1 MGNYLNVKKLV
12 SNRKISAVLFTVSGF
27 FFVSCSSVN
36 LEESEDNLFSAPI
49 NKSQNR
55 QKANGVGSDKIKN
68 SAEIS
73 SQDLSPQ
80 AVSEISLGEY
90 DGFEPSVY
98 FDYDRFDVKPSYVEV
113 IKKIAQIM
121 RENRTSKILLE
132 GHSDERGTR
141 EYNVALG
148 HKRAESVAEALVAE
162 GIDRQRM
169 DTISFGEEDPADN
182 TPNEEG
188 WAKNRRCDMI
198 LKRGNSLSE

>member
-12 SNRKISAVLFTVSGF
+12 SNRKISAVLFTVSAF

-55 QKANGVGSDKIKN
+55 QKANGVGSDRIKN

-73 SQDLSPQ
+73 SQDLSPK

-98 FDYDRFDVKPSYVEV
+98 FDYDRFDVKPLYVEV

-148 HKRAESVAEALVAE
+148 HKRAESVAKALEAE
-162 GIDRQRM
+162 GINRQRM
-169 DTISFGEEDPADN
+169 DTVSFGEEDPADN
-182 TPNEEG
+182 SPNEKG
-188 WAKNRRCDMI
+188 WAKNRRCDLI
-198 LKRGNSLSE
+198 LKKGEYVK

>member
-1 MGNYLNVKKLV
+1 MV
-12 SNRKISAVLFTVSGF
+12 SVF

-36 LEESEDNLFSAPI
+36 LEEKEDNLFSAPI
-49 NKSQNR
+49 DKSENR
-55 QKANGVGSDKIKN
+55 QKANGVVSDGVQGSV
-68 SAEIS
+68 EIS
-73 SQDLSPQ
+73 SQGLSPK
-80 AVSEISLGEY
+80 AVPEISLGDY

-148 HKRAESVAEALVAE
+148 HKRAESVAKALEAE
-162 GIDRQRM
+162 GIERQRM

-182 TPNEEG
+182 TPNENG

-198 LKRGNSLSE
+198 LKKGEYIK

>member
-1 MGNYLNVKKLV
+1 MKKLV
-12 SNRKISAVLFTVSGF
+12 SNRQISAVLFVVSGF

-36 LEESEDNLFSAPI
+36 LEENESSLFSAPI
-49 NKSQNR
+49 DKSQNR
-55 QKANGVGSDKIKN
+55 QNANEVGSDGIHD
-68 SAEIS
+68 SGEIS
-73 SQDLSPQ
+73 SQDLPK

-148 HKRAESVAEALVAE
+148 HKRAESVAKALEAE
-162 GIDRQRM
+162 GINRQRM
-169 DTISFGEEDPADN
+169 DTVSFGEEDPADI
-182 TPNEEG
+182 TPNEKG
-188 WAKNRRCDMI
+188 WAKNRRCDLI
-198 LKRGNSLSE
+198 LKKGEYVK

>member
-1 MGNYLNVKKLV
+1 MKKLV
-12 SNRKISAVLFTVSGF
+12 SNRQICTVLFLVSGF

-36 LEESEDNLFSAPI
+36 LEENEDSLFSAPI
-49 NKSQNR
+49 DKSQNR
-55 QKANGVGSDKIKN
+55 QNANEVESDGIQD

-73 SQDLSPQ
+73 SQDLSPK

-121 RENRTSKILLE
+121 RENRTSEILLE

-148 HKRAESVAEALVAE
+148 HKRAESVAKALEAE
-162 GIDRQRM
+162 GINRQRI
-169 DTISFGEEDPADN
+169 DTVSFGEEDPADN
-182 TPNEEG
+182 TPNEKG
-188 WAKNRRCDMI
+188 WAKNRRCDLI
-198 LKRGNSLSE
+198 LKKGEYVK

>member
-1 MGNYLNVKKLV
+1 MKQLV
-12 SNRKISAVLFTVSGF
+12 SNRKISAVLFVVSGF

-36 LEESEDNLFSAPI
+36 LEENEDNLLSAPI

-55 QKANGVGSDKIKN
+55 QKANGVESDGIQD
-68 SAEIS
+68 SGAIS
-73 SQDLSPQ
+73 SQDLSPK

-141 EYNVALG
+141 EYNLALG
-148 HKRAESVAEALVAE
+148 HKRAESVAKALEAE
-162 GIDRQRM
+162 GINRQRM
-169 DTISFGEEDPADN
+169 ATVSFGEEDPADN
-182 TPNEEG
+182 IPNENG
-188 WAKNRRCDMI
+188 WAKNRRCDLI
-198 LKRGNSLSE
+198 LKKGEYIK

>member
-12 SNRKISAVLFTVSGF
+12 SNRKISAVLFTVSAF

-36 LEESEDNLFSAPI
+36 LEESEDDLFSAPI

-55 QKANGVGSDKIKN
+55 QKANGVGSDRIKN

-73 SQDLSPQ
+73 SQDLSPK

-141 EYNVALG
+141 EYNLALG
-148 HKRAESVAEALVAE
+148 HKRAESVAKALEAE
-162 GIDRQRM
+162 GINRQRM
-169 DTISFGEEDPADN
+169 DTVSFGEEDPADN
-182 TPNEEG
+182 SPNEKG
-188 WAKNRRCDMI
+188 WAKNRRCDLI
-198 LKRGNSLSE
+198 LKKGEYVK

>member
-1 MGNYLNVKKLV
+1 MKKLV
-12 SNRKISAVLFTVSGF
+12 SNRKISAVLFVVSGF

-36 LEESEDNLFSAPI
+36 LEENEDNHSSAPI
-49 NKSQNR
+49 DESENR
-55 QKANGVGSDKIKN
+55 TKANGVVSDGVQGSV
-68 SAEIS
+68 EIS
-73 SQDLSPQ
+73 SQDLSPK
-80 AVSEISLGEY
+80 AVPEISLGDY

-121 RENRTSKILLE
+121 RENGTSKIFLE

-148 HKRAESVAEALVAE
+148 HKRAESVAKALEAE
-162 GIDRQRM
+162 GIERQRM

-182 TPNEEG
+182 TPNEKG
-188 WAKNRRCDMI
+188 WAKNRRCDLI
-198 LKRGNSLSE
+198 LKQGE

>member
-1 MGNYLNVKKLV
+1 MKKLV

-55 QKANGVGSDKIKN
+55 QKANGVGSDRIKN

-73 SQDLSPQ
+73 SQDLSPK

-98 FDYDRFDVKPSYVEV
+98 FDYDRFDVKPLYVEV

-148 HKRAESVAEALVAE
+148 HKRAESVAKALEAE
-162 GIDRQRM
+162 GINRQRM
-169 DTISFGEEDPADN
+169 ETVSFGEEDPADN
-182 TPNEEG
+182 SPNEKG
-188 WAKNRRCDMI
+188 WAKNRRCDLI
-198 LKRGNSLSE
+198 LKKGEYVK

>member
-1 MGNYLNVKKLV
+1 MKKLV
-12 SNRKISAVLFTVSGF
+12 SNRQISAVLFVVSGF

-36 LEESEDNLFSAPI
+36 LEENEDSLFSAPI
-49 NKSQNR
+49 GKSQNR
-55 QKANGVGSDKIKN
+55 QNANEVESDGIQD

-73 SQDLSPQ
+73 SQDLSPK
-80 AVSEISLGEY
+80 AVPKISLGEY

-98 FDYDRFDVKPSYVEV
+98 FDYDRFDVKPSYVDV

-148 HKRAESVAEALVAE
+148 HKRAESVAKALEAE
-162 GIDRQRM
+162 GINRQRI
-169 DTISFGEEDPADN
+169 DTVSFGEEDPADI
-182 TPNEEG
+182 TPNEKG
-188 WAKNRRCDMI
+188 WAKNRRCDLI
-198 LKRGNSLSE
+198 LKKGEYVK

>member
-1 MGNYLNVKKLV
+1 VKKLV
-12 SNRKISAVLFTVSGF
+12 SNRKISAVLFVVSGF

-36 LEESEDNLFSAPI
+36 LEENEDNLFSAPI
-49 NKSQNR
+49 DKSENR
-55 QKANGVGSDKIKN
+55 QKANGVISDGVQG

-73 SQDLSPQ
+73 SQGLSPK
-80 AVSEISLGEY
+80 AVPEISLGDY

-121 RENRTSKILLE
+121 RENGTSKIFLE

-148 HKRAESVAEALVAE
+148 HKRAESVAKALEAE
-162 GIDRQRM
+162 GIERQRM

-182 TPNEEG
+182 TPNEKG

-198 LKRGNSLSE
+198 LKKGEYIK

>member
-1 MGNYLNVKKLV
+1 M
-12 SNRKISAVLFTVSGF
+12 LFVVSGF

-36 LEESEDNLFSAPI
+36 LQENEDSLFSAPI
-49 NKSQNR
+49 DKSQNR
-55 QKANGVGSDKIKN
+55 QKVNGVGGDGIQDSG
-68 SAEIS
+68 EIL
-73 SQDLSPQ
+73 SQDLSPK

-113 IKKIAQIM
+113 IKKIAQMM
-121 RENRTSKILLE
+121 RENPTSKILLE

-148 HKRAESVAEALVAE
+148 HKRAESVAKALEAE

-182 TPNEEG
+182 TSTEKG
-188 WAKNRRCDMI
+188 WAKNRRCDLI
-198 LKRGNSLSE
+198 LKKGNTLSE

>member
-55 QKANGVGSDKIKN
+55 QKANGVGSDRIKN

-73 SQDLSPQ
+73 SQDLSPK

-141 EYNVALG
+141 EYNLALG
-148 HKRAESVAEALVAE
+148 HKRAESVAKALEAE
-162 GIDRQRM
+162 GINRQRM
-169 DTISFGEEDPADN
+169 DTVSFGEEDPADN
-182 TPNEEG
+182 SPNEKG
-188 WAKNRRCDMI
+188 WAKNRRCDLI
-198 LKRGNSLSE
+198 LKKGEYVK

>member
-1 MGNYLNVKKLV
+1 MKKLV
-12 SNRKISAVLFTVSGF
+12 SNRKISAVLFVVSGF

-36 LEESEDNLFSAPI
+36 LEENEDDLFSAPI
-49 NKSQNR
+49 DKSENR
-55 QKANGVGSDKIKN
+55 QKANGGVSDGAQGSV
-68 SAEIS
+68 EIS
-73 SQDLSPQ
+73 SQDLSPK
-80 AVSEISLGEY
+80 AVPEISLGDY

-113 IKKIAQIM
+113 IKKIAQIL
-121 RENRTSKILLE
+121 RENRTTKILLE

-148 HKRAESVAEALVAE
+148 HKRAESVAKALEAE
-162 GIDRQRM
+162 GIERQRM

-182 TPNEEG
+182 TQNEKG

-198 LKRGNSLSE
+198 LKKGEFIK

>member
-12 SNRKISAVLFTVSGF
+12 SNRKISAVLFTVSAF

-55 QKANGVGSDKIKN
+55 QKANGVGSDRIKN
-68 SAEIS
+68 SAEIL
-73 SQDLSPQ
+73 SQDLSPK

-98 FDYDRFDVKPSYVEV
+98 FDYDRFDVKPLYVEV

-148 HKRAESVAEALVAE
+148 HKRAESVAKALEAE
-162 GIDRQRM
+162 GINRQRM
-169 DTISFGEEDPADN
+169 ETVSFGEEDPADN
-182 TPNEEG
+182 SPNEKG
-188 WAKNRRCDMI
+188 WAKNRRCDLI
-198 LKRGNSLSE
+198 LKKGEYVK

>member
-1 MGNYLNVKKLV
+1 MKKLV
-12 SNRKISAVLFTVSGF
+12 SNRKISAVLFVVSGF

-36 LEESEDNLFSAPI
+36 LEEKEDNLFSAPI
-49 NKSQNR
+49 DKSENR
-55 QKANGVGSDKIKN
+55 QKANGVVNDGVQGSV
-68 SAEIS
+68 EIS
-73 SQDLSPQ
+73 SQDLSPK
-80 AVSEISLGEY
+80 AVPEISLGDY

-121 RENRTSKILLE
+121 RENRTSKIFLE

-148 HKRAESVAEALVAE
+148 HKRAESVAKALEAE
-162 GIDRQRM
+162 GIERQRM

-182 TPNEEG
+182 TPNENG

-198 LKRGNSLSE
+198 LKKGEYIK

>member
-1 MGNYLNVKKLV
+1 MKKLV
-12 SNRKISAVLFTVSGF
+12 SNRQICTVLFLVSGF

-36 LEESEDNLFSAPI
+36 LEENEDSLFSAPI
-49 NKSQNR
+49 DKSQNR
-55 QKANGVGSDKIKN
+55 QNANEVESDGIQD

-73 SQDLSPQ
+73 SQDLSPK

-148 HKRAESVAEALVAE
+148 HKRAESVAKALEAE
-162 GIDRQRM
+162 GINRQRI
-169 DTISFGEEDPADN
+169 DTVSFGEEDPADN
-182 TPNEEG
+182 TPNEKG
-188 WAKNRRCDMI
+188 WAKNRRCDLI
-198 LKRGNSLSE
+198 LKKGEYVK

>member
-55 QKANGVGSDKIKN
+55 QKANGVGSDRIKN

-73 SQDLSPQ
+73 SQDLSPK

-98 FDYDRFDVKPSYVEV
+98 FDYDRFDIKPSYVEV

-148 HKRAESVAEALVAE
+148 HKRAESVAKALEAE
-162 GIDRQRM
+162 GINRQRM
-169 DTISFGEEDPADN
+169 DTVSFGEEDPADN
-182 TPNEEG
+182 SPNEKG
-188 WAKNRRCDMI
+188 WAKNRRCDLI
-198 LKRGNSLSE
+198 LKKGEYVK

>member
-1 MGNYLNVKKLV
+1 MKKLV
-12 SNRKISAVLFTVSGF
+12 SNRKISAVLFVVSGF

-36 LEESEDNLFSAPI
+36 LEENEDNLSSAPI
-49 NKSQNR
+49 DESENR
-55 QKANGVGSDKIKN
+55 TKANGVVSDGVQGSV
-68 SAEIS
+68 EIS
-73 SQDLSPQ
+73 SQDLSPK
-80 AVSEISLGEY
+80 AVPEISLGDY

-121 RENRTSKILLE
+121 RENRTSKIVLE

-148 HKRAESVAEALVAE
+148 HKRAESVAKALEAE
-162 GIDRQRM
+162 GIERQRM

-182 TPNEEG
+182 TPNEKG
-188 WAKNRRCDMI
+188 WAKNRRCDLI
-198 LKRGNSLSE
+198 LKKGGIR

>member
-1 MGNYLNVKKLV
+1 MKKLV
-12 SNRKISAVLFTVSGF
+12 SNRKISAVLFVVSGF

-36 LEESEDNLFSAPI
+36 LEENEDNHSSAPI
-49 NKSQNR
+49 DESENR
-55 QKANGVGSDKIKN
+55 TKANGVESDGVQGSV
-68 SAEIS
+68 EIS
-73 SQDLSPQ
+73 SQGLSPK
-80 AVSEISLGEY
+80 AVPEISLGDY

-98 FDYDRFDVKPSYVEV
+98 FDYDRFDVKPLYVEV

-148 HKRAESVAEALVAE
+148 HKRAESVAKALEAE
-162 GIDRQRM
+162 GIERQRM

-182 TPNEEG
+182 TPNEKG
-188 WAKNRRCDMI
+188 WAKNRRCDLI
-198 LKRGNSLSE
+198 LKKGE

>member
-1 MGNYLNVKKLV
+1 M
-12 SNRKISAVLFTVSGF
+12 VSGF

-36 LEESEDNLFSAPI
+36 LEENEDNHSSAPI
-49 NKSQNR
+49 DESENR
-55 QKANGVGSDKIKN
+55 TKANGVVSDGVQGSV
-68 SAEIS
+68 EIS
-73 SQDLSPQ
+73 SQDLSPK
-80 AVSEISLGEY
+80 AVPEISLGDY

-148 HKRAESVAEALVAE
+148 HKRAESVAKALEAE
-162 GIDRQRM
+162 GIERQRM

-182 TPNEEG
+182 TQNEKG

-198 LKRGNSLSE
+198 LKKGEFIK

>member
-1 MGNYLNVKKLV
+1 MKKLV

-55 QKANGVGSDKIKN
+55 QKANGVGSDRIKN

-73 SQDLSPQ
+73 SQDLSPK

-141 EYNVALG
+141 EYNLALG
-148 HKRAESVAEALVAE
+148 HKRAESVAKALEAE
-162 GIDRQRM
+162 GINRQRM
-169 DTISFGEEDPADN
+169 DTVSFGEEDPADN
-182 TPNEEG
+182 SPNEKG
-188 WAKNRRCDMI
+188 WAKNRRCDLI
-198 LKRGNSLSE
+198 LKKGEYVK

>member
-1 MGNYLNVKKLV
+1 MKKLV
-12 SNRKISAVLFTVSGF
+12 SNRKRYAILFVVSGF

-36 LEESEDNLFSAPI
+36 LEENEDDLFSAPI
-49 NKSQNR
+49 DKSENR
-55 QKANGVGSDKIKN
+55 QKANGGVSDGAQGSV
-68 SAEIS
+68 EIS
-73 SQDLSPQ
+73 SQSLSPK
-80 AVSEISLGEY
+80 AVPKISLGDY

-148 HKRAESVAEALVAE
+148 HKRAESVAKALEAE
-162 GIDRQRM
+162 GINRQRM
-169 DTISFGEEDPADN
+169 DTVSFGEEDPADN
-182 TPNEEG
+182 TPNEKG
-188 WAKNRRCDMI
+188 WAKNRRCDLI
-198 LKRGNSLSE
+198 LKKGEYVK